1 MDDSNSLRETFDC
14 VGPGYPVEPRSKT
27 EAPCIRTRHS
37 VNVGLSHVEPDPTV
51 KSKDLTLNGREEVA
65 PVI

>member
-37 VNVGLSHVEPDPTV
+37 ERWPGLSEQQFTIY
-51 KSKDLTLNGREEVA
+51 KLMTLRIA
-65 PVI
+65 PRCSSAIG